1 MDKQDRKYA
10 YFPSTKEELHDL
22 VSTTYIDLSAVDIS
36 KITDMSELFLDSN
49 RTMFY
54 GIDTWDVS
62 HVTNMASMFSGAVN
76 FNGDISMWD
85 TSNVEDM
92 SYMFS
97 GAEFFHQDMSRI
109 FSSRY

>member
-1 MDKQDRKYA
+1 M
-10 YFPSTKEELHDL
+10 
-22 VSTTYIDLSAVDIS
+22 DLSAVNIS

-62 HVTNMASMFSGAVN
+62 HVINMASMFSGAVN

-92 SYMFS
+92 SDMFS
-97 GAEFFHQDMSRI
+97 ECPLEKFPPAWYHKRI
-109 FSSRY
+109 MKKRVNFGKM